1 MEGWKEYK
9 FGGVVNINSD
19 SITSGYPH
27 KWIKYLDTSS
37 VTDNI
42 FHQPISLELSKAPS
56 RAKRIVKS
64 NSILYSTVRPNL
76 RHFGYIKAASDN
88 LIASTGFAVITGKP
102 ITDTRFLFYW
112 LTQESI
118 IKYLTALAEAQTTTF
133 PAINPSEFSDLD
145 IDLPPLP
152 LQHRIAEILGA
163 LDDKIELNRQMNQ
176 TLEHM
181 AQALYKHYFVDDI
194 DPENLPEGWRN
205 GNVLELADLLSGG
218 TPKTE
223 IQEYWN
229 GGIDWISAK
238 DITPNNK
245 CFIVETGK
253 KISPEGLAKSA
264 AKLLP
269 RYTTVITARGTV
281 GNYCMLSR
289 EMAISQSNYG
299 LKSKTGNSDFF
310 IFQLVG
316 NLVDKMKQQAYGTVF
331 DTITTKTFQELEIV
345 IPPKEVIINFENV
358 IKPLFELR
366 LSTTFEVKNLSNIR
380 DYLLPKLI
388 SGDFIPSALQTIE
401 QAL

>member
-176 TLEHM
+176 TLEQI
-181 AQALYKHYFVDDI
+181 AQTMYKHYFVDDI
-194 DPENLPEGWRN
+194 DPDNLPEGWRN
-205 GNVLELADLLSGG
+205 GVLGEIFNITMGQSPDGKSYNMVKAGILFFQGRTDFGFRFPEARMYTSEPTRYAKKFDTLVSVRAPVGDINIAHDDCCVGRGLAAVQHKTIKPSFTFYTLKSLKNDFDTFNGEG
-218 TPKTE
+218 TVFGS
-223 IQEYWN
+223 IN
-229 GGIDWISAK
+229 K
-238 DITPNNK
+238 DDFNRIP
-245 CFIVETGK
+245 IVIPSNLTLT
-253 KISPEGLAKSA
+253 SFEGLANP
-264 AKLLP
+264 LDDL
-269 RYTTVITARGTV
+269 
-281 GNYCMLSR
+281 
-289 EMAISQSNYG
+289 
-299 LKSKTGNSDFF
+299 
-310 IFQLVG
+310 IFTNHNEIL
-316 NLVDKMKQQAYGTVF
+316 NLT
-331 DTITTKTFQELEIV
+331 L
-345 IPPKEVIINFENV
+345 
-358 IKPLFELR
+358 
-366 LSTTFEVKNLSNIR
+366 IR
-380 DYLLPKLI
+380 DFWLPKLI
-388 SGDFIPSALQTIE
+388 SGDLIPSALQTIE